1 MSKQAAGSSRLIMN
15 QDCTADARS
24 VKVFANNYCLHRGGL
39 DNHAAYIP
47 SPQRSD
53 NSRCCVI
60 MTATS
65 CSKAHP
71 AQASETLC
79 RKGGTSRSDNAP
91 LASGACEV
99 AKLACG
105 ATLSATREFAWLA
118 WLLNSLLLWQTLL
131 LRETVSDAR
140 SVLQLHLLRGTQCGS
155 NENRA
160 TFAARC
166 VCANKA
172 GACPFTDSESIP

>member
-1 MSKQAAGSSRLIMN
+1 MN

-105 ATLSATREFAWLA
+105 ATLSATREFVWLA

-140 SVLQLHLLRGTQCGS
+140 PVLQLHLLRGTQCGS
-155 NENRA
+155 NEKPRHLRDA
-160 TFAARC
+160 VC
-166 VCANKA
+166 VRKQS
-172 GACPFTDSESIP
+172 GGLPLY